1 MEKKKIISINIFI
14 SSGMLLSVLLLCT
27 IGYFLQKDKDFMIFL
42 QGLILYGSFLF
53 WFFLYSIVLQK
64 ELGLFAKR
72 IGDMMD
78 RIQKDK
84 EVSEILWKEDSIFD
98 HIGHRMTKLYHIMQ
112 QNREEIKKEK
122 RELLKLITDIS
133 HQTKTPM
140 ANLKLIEET
149 MQEHKLTQKQQEECL
164 HTIGVQ
170 LNKLDF
176 LIESMI
182 KASRLETGVMELQ
195 IRNSNLLETLAG
207 AVGQV
212 YRKAENKE
220 IEIMVECSEELY
232 IFHDRKWT
240 EEVFFN
246 ILDNAVK
253 YTRESG
259 KIKISVLEQE
269 LYARIDIADNG
280 IGIEEKNQGAI
291 FQRFYREEEVH
302 DIEGIGIG
310 LYLARKIVTMQGG
323 YILLNSK
330 KGEGSCFSI
339 YLPIGKNI

>member
-1 MEKKKIISINIFI
+1 MEKKKIIGINIFI
-14 SSGMLLSVLLLCT
+14 SLGMLLSVLLLCT
-27 IGYFLQKDKDFMIFL
+27 IAYFLQKEKDSIIFL
-42 QGLILYGSFLF
+42 QGIIVYGSFLF
-53 WFFLYSIVLQK
+53 WFFLYTAILQK
-64 ELGLFAKR
+64 ELELFVKKV
-72 IGDMMD
+72 GDIMD
-78 RIQKDK
+78 KIQSGK
-84 EVSEILWKEDSIFD
+84 EIPEILWKEDSIFA
-98 HIGHRMTKLYHIMQ
+98 HIGHRMTKFYHIIQ
-112 QNREEIKKEK
+112 KNREEIKKEK
-122 RELLKLITDIS
+122 KELLKLITDIS

-149 MQEHKLTQKQQEECL
+149 IQEHKLTQKQQEECL
-164 HTIGVQ
+164 YTVGVQ

-195 IRNSNLLETLAG
+195 RKYSNLLETLAG

-212 YRKAENKE
+212 YRKAEKKE
-220 IEIMVECSEELY
+220 IQITVECSKELC

-280 IGIEEKNQGAI
+280 IGIEEQNQGAI

>member
-1 MEKKKIISINIFI
+1 
-14 SSGMLLSVLLLCT
+14 
-27 IGYFLQKDKDFMIFL
+27 
-42 QGLILYGSFLF
+42 
-53 WFFLYSIVLQK
+53 
-64 ELGLFAKR
+64 
-72 IGDMMD
+72 
-78 RIQKDK
+78 
-84 EVSEILWKEDSIFD
+84 
-98 HIGHRMTKLYHIMQ
+98 
-112 QNREEIKKEK
+112 
-122 RELLKLITDIS
+122 
-133 HQTKTPM
+133 
-140 ANLKLIEET
+140 
-149 MQEHKLTQKQQEECL
+149 
-164 HTIGVQ
+164 
-170 LNKLDF
+170 
-176 LIESMI
+176 
-182 KASRLETGVMELQ
+182 
-195 IRNSNLLETLAG
+195 
-207 AVGQV
+207 
-212 YRKAENKE
+212 
-220 IEIMVECSEELY
+220 MVECSEELY

-323 YILLNSK
+323 YILLNSE

-339 YLPIGKNI
+339 YLPIGKDI